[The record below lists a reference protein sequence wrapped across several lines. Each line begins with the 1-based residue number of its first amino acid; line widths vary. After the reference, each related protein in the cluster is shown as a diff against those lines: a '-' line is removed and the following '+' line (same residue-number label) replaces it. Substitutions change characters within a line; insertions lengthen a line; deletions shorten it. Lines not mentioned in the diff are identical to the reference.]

1 MYDTCGQGTP
11 SRRHEALRDII
22 ALKGKGARI
31 NAIRMA
37 DIGHH
42 QHKVP
47 NTWKACFSALACPAA
62 DPEIGPPSH
71 SYYIAAA
78 AD

>member
-47 NTWKACFSALACPAA
+47 NTWKACF
-62 DPEIGPPSH
+62 
-71 SYYIAAA
+71 
-78 AD
+78 